1 LLTKAQWRIAANL
14 PRLMNDARKLI
25 EQHLTEYRRQSQ
37 AMAGDFADTVDGQ
50 NKELKKQSKFT
61 FRQPGRLRN
70 KSRSSLPTR

>member
-1 LLTKAQWRIAANL
+1 
-14 PRLMNDARKLI
+14 
-25 EQHLTEYRRQSQ
+25 
-37 AMAGDFADTVDGQ
+37 MAGDFADTVDGQ